1 MRMKST
7 HQSRSMQRGAAL
19 AIGLV
24 LLAVASMVTITSL
37 NTGVMQERMAANQD
51 NHARAFMAA
60 EAGGV
65 RLREW
70 LSEPSRVWPT
80 NVETLSAF
88 QVMGE
93 ESNVRANDTT
103 ITFQLEN
110 PRFQT
115 LPDPR
120 LGVEVLGRAKAA
132 DGTVLAQTR
141 LWVELE
147 RRSGGGPTQ
156 PQSANAPAA
165 ISCIGG
171 PCSITAGS
179 GGGANEGFGTVSGF
193 NHPIPPL
200 DCSGGGCRM
209 GAIHRT
215 PPPPPP
221 APQPTIT
228 PAVPAVFLTNR
239 TDSSV
244 GVQGG
249 GNKTPSNEDTTLPFQ
264 GLDPSDPSGERIVRG
279 TGIAVAHSPPPS
291 TTPPTLE
298 SFFPG
303 NVVPTQTVLESG
315 RTTMAAIGGSNVE
328 VGTLVLNGQNLTMQG
343 NALFVGLI
351 VIRDCGTLRMGG
363 NPNIY
368 GAVIVDATQPNP
380 TNPTGPRISCGT
392 NYDPFDGAGTPAV
405 RYSRDALNRAANP
418 PPPPGTGTGTG
429 KRFVEVVRWVEI
441 IQ

>member
-171 PCSITAGS
+171 PCRITAGA
-179 GGGANEGFGTVSGF
+179 GGGANVGFGTVSGF
-193 NHPIPPL
+193 SHPIPPL
-200 DCSGGGCRM
+200 NCSGGGCRM
-209 GAIHRT
+209 QPQGADRT
-215 PPPPPP
+215 M
-221 APQPTIT
+221 
-228 PAVPAVFLTNR
+228 PAVPSVFLTHRN
-239 TDSSV
+239 DSAV

-249 GNKTPSNEDTTLPFQ
+249 GGGGNREPDNNDTTLPFQ
-264 GLDPSDPSGERIVRG
+264 GLNPSGSGIVRG
-279 TGIAVAHSPPPS
+279 TGISVALSPPP
-291 TTPPTLE
+291 TIPLPAFE

-303 NVVPTQTVLESG
+303 NLVPTQTVLESG

-328 VGTLVLNGQNLTMQG
+328 VGILVLNGQNLTMQG

-429 KRFVEVVRWVEI
+429 QRFVEVVRWVEI